1 VRNKYAQAET
11 GKCRPTTNRLLAMLD
26 QGDYDALMR
35 DANVVSLR
43 FRARLVRQDGD
54 VDAVYFPLT

>member
-1 VRNKYAQAET
+1 
-11 GKCRPTTNRLLAMLD
+11 MLD